1 MCSLNKLKKIPIDNM
16 YFKNLFWNYAI
27 NTDLFLTFIQVITF
41 CRLDE
46 LMVFTENK
54 MQQKKKKINLVYHI
68 KQ

>member
-1 MCSLNKLKKIPIDNM
+1 MCSYNNLKKISIHNL
-16 YFKNLFWNYAI
+16 YFKNLFWNYVI
-27 NTDLFLTFIQVITF
+27 NTHLCRTFIQVITF

-54 MQQKKKKINLVYHI
+54 MQHTQKKINLVYHI